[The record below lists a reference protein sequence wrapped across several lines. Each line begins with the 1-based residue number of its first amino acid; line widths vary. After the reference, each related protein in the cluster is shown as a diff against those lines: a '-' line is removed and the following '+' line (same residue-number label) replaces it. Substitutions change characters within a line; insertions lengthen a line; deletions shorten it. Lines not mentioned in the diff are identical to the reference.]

1 MAATA
6 TNSNARQ
13 TLLVTVRDS
22 VSLCAFDLATG
33 ETIGIAKTGE
43 EGVSKPHEF
52 AVTKDGR
59 RAFTSIYGNRGYGT
73 NDKPDKRLGIVDLAT
88 MTTEGYVDLD
98 LYRAPHGMTTDRDGM
113 IWVTAEL
120 NRCALVIDPDARKIH
135 RSVWMEAPV
144 HFLAQSHDGAR
155 LYFSHKEIPFV
166 SVVDIARRQVTGR
179 VMLPIGSQ
187 ALWVSPDDQW
197 LYVGDFNRPLL
208 HVVDCESNTI
218 VRTVKLKAIPGWPY
232 ATPDG
237 RYVIV
242 TTYDEPNDKGYVE
255 IFRADDFSLVGI
267 VEPGAEP
274 FHSVATDDGAH
285 IYVAL
290 ADGRIPKIALETA
303 IIAEDRIKANGR
315 GAEKLLVVTR

>member
-1 MAATA
+1 MDAR
-6 TNSNARQ
+6 NARP

-33 ETIGIAKTGE
+33 ESIGIAKTGE

-73 NDKPDKRLGIVDLAT
+73 NDKPDKRLGIVDLET

-98 LYRAPHGMTTDRDGM
+98 LYRAPHGMTTDKDGM
-113 IWVTAEL
+113 IWVTAEV
-120 NRCALVIDPDARKIH
+120 NRCALVIDPDTRKIE
-135 RSVWMEAPV
+135 RSIWMEAPV
-144 HFLAQSHDGAR
+144 HFLAQSHDKKR
-155 LYFSHKEIPFV
+155 MYFSHKEIPFV
-166 SVVDIARRQVTGR
+166 SAVDIESRTVDARIP
-179 VMLPIGSQ
+179 MPIGSQ
-187 ALWVSPDDQW
+187 SLWVSPNDEW

-208 HVVDCESNTI
+208 HVVDCASNVI
-218 VRTVKLKAIPGWPY
+218 VRSVALQAIPGWPY

-237 RYVIV
+237 KYVVV

-255 IFRADDFSLVGI
+255 IFRAGSFDLVG
-267 VEPGAEP
+267 VLNAGAEP
-274 FHSVATDDGAH
+274 FHAVATDDGRH
-285 IYVAL
+285 VYVAL

-303 IIAEDRIKANGR
+303 TIAEDRLKANGR
-315 GAEKLLVVTR
+315 GAEKLLILTR

>member
-1 MAATA
+1 MNAR
-6 TNSNARQ
+6 NARQ

-33 ETIGIAKTGE
+33 ESVGIAKTGE
-43 EGVSKPHEF
+43 EGISKPHEF

-73 NDKPDKRLGIVDLAT
+73 NDKPDKRLGIVDLDT

-113 IWVTAEL
+113 IWVTAEV
-120 NRCALVIDPDARKIH
+120 NRCVLVIDPDKRKIE
-135 RSVWMEAPV
+135 RSIWMEAPV
-144 HFLAQSHDGAR
+144 HFLAQSHDKKR
-155 LYFSHKEIPFV
+155 MYFSHKEIPFV
-166 SVVDIARRQVTGR
+166 SAVDIESRTVEARIP
-179 VMLPIGSQ
+179 MPIGSQ
-187 ALWVSPDDQW
+187 SLWVSPNDEW

-208 HVVDCESNTI
+208 HVVDCASNVI
-218 VRTVKLKAIPGWPY
+218 VRSVALKAIPGWPY

-237 RYVIV
+237 KYVVV

-255 IFRADDFSLVGI
+255 IFRAGSFELVG
-267 VEPGAEP
+267 VLDAGSEP
-274 FHSVATDDGAH
+274 FHAVATDDGKH

-303 IIAEDRIKANGR
+303 TVAEDKLKCNGR
-315 GAEKLLVVTR
+315 GAEKLLILAR